1 MKINI
6 MEHILKIMDIELGEI
21 FEVISDNRKEWY
33 QYQFRKDSYD
43 DIVLSDEDGRGE
55 FDILL
60 LEILNGKREF
70 RKILPY
76 KIVYK
81 PLDLKTLIL
90 EDGEYSIN

>member
-21 FEVISDNRKEWY
+21 FEVISENRKEWY

-60 LEILNGKREF
+60 LEILNSKREF
-70 RKILPY
+70 RKIFPY

-81 PLDLKTLIL
+81 TIDLKTLKL